1 MFSSNSETIINGKE
15 IIFYYTS
22 NIDSGVKNKQTE
34 IKVVFLL
41 SRVYTPQIVP
51 FKFDEGHVKTFG
63 GIRRISSI
71 DNRKLLAI
79 SAYCLVLNI
88 NILKSKPLNKFTDF
102 TKHKH

>member
-1 MFSSNSETIINGKE
+1 MFSSNSETIINGTE
-15 IIFYYTS
+15 IKFDYMS

-51 FKFDEGHVKTFG
+51 FKFDEGQMKTFG
-63 GIRRISSI
+63 GIRRVSSI

-88 NILKSKPLNKFTDF
+88 KKIKSKPLNK
-102 TKHKH
+102 KIYRLHKT